1 MKKKILT
8 LLSLVL
14 VIASFTVM
22 AAGSGSSDKKDIV
35 DATTSAVAGDQS
47 SVAADAE
54 AQDTAPAV
62 QNAASVTIDEQVL
75 FDQDGIRIT
84 ATGMADD
91 SIWGSGINLLLEN
104 SSTRNVTVGCNA
116 VIVNDYMISNL
127 FAADIAAGK
136 KSNETLTLMSNE
148 LKDAGITEIGK
159 VEIYFNIYDPE
170 TFETI
175 STPDVVEIHTS
186 AYDRMSVVKADSGTE
201 LLNQDGIRIVGKY
214 VDENSIWGA
223 GVLLYIENTT
233 GKDVMVS
240 CDNMSINGF
249 MVNPVFVST
258 VYDQKMSL
266 SSITIFQSDLDDNGI
281 KSIDDIE
288 LSFTVSDLTSLST
301 IIKTDPITFSAK

>member
-8 LLSLVL
+8 LISLVL

-35 DATTSAVAGDQS
+35 DSTTSAAAGDQS
-47 SVAADAE
+47 SVAADTE
-54 AQDTAPAV
+54 AQDTAAAA

>member
-1 MKKKILT
+1 M
-8 LLSLVL
+8 SLIL
-14 VIASFTVM
+14 VIATFTIM

-35 DATTSAVAGDQS
+35 DATTTASSDDQS
-47 SVAADAE
+47 AGAPAGNAADT
-54 AQDTAPAV
+54 TAAA

-91 SIWGSGINLLLEN
+91 SIWGSGIKLLIEN
-104 SSTRNVTVGCNA
+104 SSSKNLTVSCNA
-116 VIVNDYMISNL
+116 VIVNDYMITDL
-127 FAADIAAGK
+127 FAADVAAGK
-136 KSNETLTLMSNE
+136 KSNETLTLMSNQ

-159 VEIYFNIYDPE
+159 VEIYFNIFDSE
-170 TFETI
+170 TFDTV

-186 AYDRMSVVKADSGTE
+186 AYDRMAVVKADSGTE

-233 GKDVMVS
+233 GKNVMVS

-266 SSITIFQSDLDDNGI
+266 SCITIFQSDLDDNGI

-288 LSFTVSDLTSLST
+288 LSFTVSDNSSFST
-301 IIKTDPITFSAK
+301 ILKTDPITFSAK

>member
-1 MKKKILT
+1 
-8 LLSLVL
+8 
-14 VIASFTVM
+14 M

-54 AQDTAPAV
+54 AQGTAAAA

-75 FDQDGIRIT
+75 FDQDGLRIT

-91 SIWGSGINLLLEN
+91 SIWGSGISLLLEN
-104 SSTRNVTVGCNA
+104 SSTKNVTVGCNA

-127 FAADIAAGK
+127 FASEIAAGK

-159 VEIYFNIYDPE
+159 VEIYFNIFDSE
-170 TFETI
+170 TFDTV

-186 AYDRMSVVKADSGTE
+186 AYDGMSVVKADSGTE

-233 GKDVMVS
+233 AENVIVS

-249 MVNPVFVST
+249 MVDPVFMAD
-258 VYDQKMSL
+258 VYTQKMSL
-266 SSITIFQSDLDDNGI
+266 SNLTIFQSDLDDNGI

-288 LSFTVSDLTSLST
+288 LTFTVSDASTYST
-301 IIKTDPITFSAK
+301 ILTTDPITFSAK

>member
-1 MKKKILT
+1 MRKKILT
-8 LLSLVL
+8 LISLIL

-35 DATTSAVAGDQS
+35 DATSAP
-47 SVAADAE
+47 AADSQASGSP
-54 AQDTAPAV
+54 ADDATDIAV

-75 FDQDGIRIT
+75 FDQDGLRIT
-84 ATGMADD
+84 ASGMADD
-91 SIWGSGINLLLEN
+91 SIWGSGINLLIEN
-104 SSTRNVTVGCNA
+104 SSSKNLSVACNA

-127 FAADIAAGK
+127 FSADVAAGK
-136 KSNETLTLMSNE
+136 KSNETLYLMSSQ
-148 LKDAGITEIGK
+148 LQDAGITEIGK
-159 VEIYFNIYDPE
+159 VEIYFNIYDSE
-170 TFETI
+170 TYDTVL
-175 STPDVVEIHTS
+175 TPDVIEIHTS

-233 GKDVMVS
+233 GENVIVS

-249 MVNPVFVST
+249 MVDPVFMAD
-258 VYDQKMSL
+258 VYQQKMSL
-266 SSITIFQSDLDDNGI
+266 SNLTIFQSDLDDNGI

-288 LSFTVSDLTSLST
+288 LTFTVSNASTYST
-301 IIKTDPITFSAK
+301 ILTTDPITFSAK

>member
-8 LLSLVL
+8 LISLVL

-35 DATTSAVAGDQS
+35 DSTTSAAAGDQS
-47 SVAADAE
+47 SVAADTE
-54 AQDTAPAV
+54 AQDTAAAA

-175 STPDVVEIHTS
+175 FTPDVVEIHTS